1 MSKEKLLTPSQ
12 MKVKKPRVVNYS
24 NDIYKQQYGR
34 DIITLYV
41 ACGLGYSPIR
51 HILGLRNDKLIED
64 VVRQHM
70 LGRSNVDSENG
81 ELYCP
86 QSKKLDVYTSFIIK
100 YMCERYGTMTDPYIK
115 SMFETGKWKDDPVT
129 LSKKIC
135 PYCSKEMEK
144 DWLFCPYCNTQ
155 LKRII

>member
-51 HILGLRNDKLIED
+51 HILGLRNDKLIE
-64 VVRQHM
+64 
-70 LGRSNVDSENG
+70 LGQDPISID
-81 ELYCP
+81 
-86 QSKKLDVYTSFIIK
+86 D
-100 YMCERYGTMTDPYIK
+100 YMEILLGSLISD
-115 SMFETGKWKDDPVT
+115 
-129 LSKKIC
+129 
-135 PYCSKEMEK
+135 
-144 DWLFCPYCNTQ
+144 Q
-155 LKRII
+155 LNK